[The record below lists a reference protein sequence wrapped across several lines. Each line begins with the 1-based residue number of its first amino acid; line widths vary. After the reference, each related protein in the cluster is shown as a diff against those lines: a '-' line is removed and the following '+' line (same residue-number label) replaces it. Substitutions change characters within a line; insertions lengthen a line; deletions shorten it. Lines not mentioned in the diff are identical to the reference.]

1 MTIEEA
7 KDLEKRVILANETKI
22 VDKKLIEDI
31 KRLLTKD
38 GEVLVD
44 ECAFLSNHTALKIT
58 YRKINVLDK
67 VETAIGVKF
76 NDIGIEFC
84 KY

>member
-44 ECAFLSNHTALKIT
+44 ECAFLSNYTVLKIT